1 MHFWK
6 YSAYAIATA
15 VTLCLAAANTAWAM
29 SLDSGTYRTV
39 MIAVSMIAD
48 IGAPTGLVAMI
59 HYQGDRDPLSAI
71 AACILWVVCSYGEI
85 KGAETW
91 FKANTVTLEAPALK
105 ATEAQKAAAAELE
118 TETANLADIRK
129 QLASERREV
138 KLDALQRRE
147 KAALERLEKLR
158 PQTFTTSVEPSR
170 SQFEGN
176 ELALAFTLWLLSQAA
191 WKMAIGR
198 MHGTAHPTVQRT
210 PDPVVLTVRPT
221 VHQEAMNAVPA
232 LLGAADRKSTR
243 LNSSHIR

>member
-6 YSAYAIATA
+6 YSAYAIAIA

-39 MIAVSMIAD
+39 MIAVSLIAD
-48 IGAPTGLVAMI
+48 VGAPTGLVAMI

-71 AACILWVVCSYGEI
+71 AACILWLVCSYGEV

-91 FKANTVTLEAPALK
+91 FKANAFVISAPALK
-105 ATEAQKAAAAELE
+105 ATEAQKAASAELE
-118 TETANLADIRK
+118 TETGNLADIRK
-129 QLASERREV
+129 LMAGERREV

-147 KAALERLEKLR
+147 KASLERLEKLR
-158 PQTFTTSVEPSR
+158 PQTFASSVEPSR

-198 MHGTAHPTVQRT
+198 AHGSAQKAP
-210 PDPVVLTVRPT
+210 VLTVRPT
-221 VHQEAMNAVPA
+221 VVEPDSTSLNHLPA
-232 LLGAADRKSTR
+232 ASTR
-243 LNSSHIR
+243 RRAGRPSTHGRD